1 MSGGLSKARLARMHD
16 IMAGHVER
24 GLVPGVATLI
34 ARRGEIH
41 VDVIGDKALRN
52 RDPMR
57 RDTLFRITSMT
68 KPITAAAAM
77 ILVEEC
83 RLRLDDP
90 VDRFLPELADRRVLK
105 RLDGP
110 LDDTVPA
117 QRPISLRDLLT
128 FRSGYGF
135 VWGSPGQFPILQ
147 AIAELG
153 ITGFGPPDPA
163 TPIGPDEWLKR
174 LATLPL
180 IHQPGERWLY
190 NTGAYI
196 LGVLIARASGQSFAD
211 FLRERIF
218 APLGMK
224 DTGFFVPPEKLD
236 RLATSYWVNDKT
248 GALDLYDSAAESRW
262 AKPPAFADGGAG
274 LVSTIDDYFAF
285 AQMLLRQGRH
295 GETRILSRAS
305 VALMT
310 SDQLTPAQKAASAF
324 LADGWD
330 NRGWGFG
337 VGIVTGRD
345 NLAMNPGAYGWT
357 GGYGTAWANDPAE
370 EMTAILMTQRAQ
382 YPTFSPVYL
391 DFWTGAYQ
399 AIDD

>member
-1 MSGGLSKARLARMHD
+1 MTSGLSKARLQRMHD
-16 IMAGHVER
+16 VMAGHVER
-24 GLVPGVATLI
+24 GLAPGVITLI
-34 ARRGEIH
+34 ERRGETH
-41 VDVIGDKALRN
+41 VDVIGNKALGG

-68 KPITAAAAM
+68 KAITATAAM

-83 RLRLDDP
+83 KLRLDEP
-90 VDRFLPELADRRVLK
+90 VDRLLPELADRRVLK

-128 FRSGYGF
+128 FRAGYGF
-135 VWGSPGQFPILQ
+135 VWGAADQFPILK
-147 AIAELG
+147 AIAELE
-153 ITGFGPPDPA
+153 ITGFGPPDQS

-190 NTGAYI
+190 NTGSYI
-196 LGVLIARASGQSFAD
+196 LGVLIARASGQSFGE

-224 DTGFFVPPEKLD
+224 DTGFFVPPQKLD
-236 RLATSYWVNDKT
+236 RLSTSYFANDKT
-248 GALDLYDSAAESRW
+248 AALDLLDAAQDSQWSR
-262 AKPPAFADGGAG
+262 PPAFEDGGAG
-274 LVSTIDDYFAF
+274 LVTTIDDYLAF
-285 AQMLLRQGRH
+285 ARVLLNQGKH
-295 GETRILSRAS
+295 GETRLLSRPS

-310 SDQLTPAQKAASAF
+310 TDQLTPAQKAASVF
-324 LADGWD
+324 LADAWE
-330 NRGWGFG
+330 NRGWGVG

-345 NLAMNPGAYGWT
+345 NLAMTPGAYGWP
-357 GGYGTAWANDPAE
+357 GGYGTGWANDPAE
-370 EMTAILMTQRAQ
+370 EMIAILMTQRSQ
-382 YPTFSPVYL
+382 YPAFSPVYQ
-391 DFWTGAYQ
+391 DFWTSAYQ